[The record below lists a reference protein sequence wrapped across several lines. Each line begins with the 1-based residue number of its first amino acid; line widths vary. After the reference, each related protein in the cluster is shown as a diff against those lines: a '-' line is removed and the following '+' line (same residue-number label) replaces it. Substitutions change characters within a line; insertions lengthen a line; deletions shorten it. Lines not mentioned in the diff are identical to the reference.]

1 MLDNLSI
8 LLNKLVQISYDL
20 NSSVHLL
27 DQLFWTLETQGD
39 QDIINVI
46 LAALKYTNQNL
57 QEIPE
62 SLDRLLLNEHKTRKQ
77 NAAVEGES
85 N

>member
-20 NSSVHLL
+20 NSSIHLL
-27 DQLFWTLETQGD
+27 EQLFWTLETQED

-62 SLDRLLLNEHKTRKQ
+62 SLDRLLLNEHKNRKQ

>member
-20 NSSVHLL
+20 NSSIHLL
-27 DQLFWTLETQGD
+27 EQLFWTLETQGD

-62 SLDRLLLNEHKTRKQ
+62 SLDRLLLNEHKNRKQ